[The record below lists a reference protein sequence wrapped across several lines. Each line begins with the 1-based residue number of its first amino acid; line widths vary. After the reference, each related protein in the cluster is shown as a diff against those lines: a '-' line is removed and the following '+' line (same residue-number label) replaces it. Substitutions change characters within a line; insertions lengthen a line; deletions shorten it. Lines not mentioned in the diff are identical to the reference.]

1 MFLKKITKLQNVG
14 KFHKGGVSVDIA
26 NGSPA
31 CAR

>member
-1 MFLKKITKLQNVG
+1 MFLQNIAKLQNVG
-14 KFHKGGVSVDIA
+14 KLHKSGVSVVLA